1 MRFCAKN
8 KFRNNNVMEIKEEN
22 INNIHNFLP
31 HREPMLMADYILELT
46 QEKVITS
53 FEIKEDNVFVHNNEF
68 VEAGLIENLA
78 QTCSSILGQSF
89 FENPDADTKVI
100 GFITNIKKIEVFA
113 LPKVGDKI
121 ISKASLISQ
130 FENICN
136 IFCETFLNDELLIR
150 AEINLFIQEV
160 KH

>member
-1 MRFCAKN
+1 
-8 KFRNNNVMEIKEEN
+8 MEIKEEN
-22 INNIHNFLP
+22 IINIHNFLP

-46 QEKVITS
+46 KEKVITS

-89 FENPDADTKVI
+89 FENPEADTKVI

-136 IFCETFLNDELLIR
+136 IFCETFNNEELLIR

>member
-1 MRFCAKN
+1 
-8 KFRNNNVMEIKEEN
+8 MEIKEEN
-22 INNIHNFLP
+22 IINIHNFLP

-46 QEKVITS
+46 KEKVITS

-89 FENPDADTKVI
+89 FENPEADTKVI

-113 LPKVGDKI
+113 LPKVGDTI

-130 FENICN
+130 FENICQ
-136 IFCETFLNDELLIR
+136 ISCETFVDDKLLIKG
-150 AEINLFIQEV
+150 EINLFIQEV
-160 KH
+160 KQ

>member
-1 MRFCAKN
+1 
-8 KFRNNNVMEIKEEN
+8 MEIKEN
-22 INNIHNFLP
+22 DIINIHQFLP
-31 HREPMLMADYILELT
+31 HRDPMLMADYILELT
-46 QEKVITS
+46 KEKVVTS
-53 FEIKEDNVFVHNNEF
+53 FEILEDNIFVHNNEF

-89 FENPDADTKVI
+89 FENPEADTKVI

-130 FENICN
+130 YENICN
-136 IFCETFLNDELLIR
+136 IFCETFNNDELLIR

-160 KH
+160 KS

>member
-1 MRFCAKN
+1 
-8 KFRNNNVMEIKEEN
+8 MEIKEEN
-22 INNIHNFLP
+22 IINIHNFLP

-46 QEKVITS
+46 KEKVITS
-53 FEIKEDNVFVHNNEF
+53 FEIKEDNIFVHNNEF

-89 FENPDADTKVI
+89 FENPATDTKVI

-113 LPKVGDKI
+113 LPKVGDII

-130 FENICN
+130 FENICQ
-136 IFCETFLNDELLIR
+136 ISCETFVDDKLLIKG
-150 AEINLFIQEV
+150 EINLFIQEV
-160 KH
+160 KQ

>member
-1 MRFCAKN
+1 
-8 KFRNNNVMEIKEEN
+8 MEIKEDN
-22 INNIHNFLP
+22 IINIHNFLP

-46 QEKVITS
+46 KEKVVTS
-53 FEIKEDNVFVHNNEF
+53 FEILEDNIFVHNNEF
-68 VEAGLIENLA
+68 VEAGLIENSA

-89 FENPDADTKVI
+89 FENPESDTKVI

-130 FENICN
+130 YENICN
-136 IFCETFLNDELLIR
+136 IFCETFNNDELLIR

-160 KH
+160 KS

>member
-1 MRFCAKN
+1 
-8 KFRNNNVMEIKEEN
+8 MEIKEDN
-22 INNIHNFLP
+22 IINIHNFLP

-46 QEKVITS
+46 KEKVVTS
-53 FEIKEDNVFVHNNEF
+53 FEILEDNIFVHHNEF

-89 FENPDADTKVI
+89 FENPEADTKVI
-100 GFITNIKKIEVFA
+100 GFITNIKKIEIFA

-130 FENICN
+130 YENICN
-136 IFCETFLNDELLIR
+136 IFCETFNNDELLIR

-160 KH
+160 KS

>member
-1 MRFCAKN
+1 
-8 KFRNNNVMEIKEEN
+8 MEIKEN
-22 INNIHNFLP
+22 DIINIHQFLP
-31 HREPMLMADYILELT
+31 HRNPMLMADYILELT
-46 QEKVITS
+46 KEKVMTS
-53 FEIKEDNVFVHNNEF
+53 FEILEDNIFVHNNEF

-89 FENPDADTKVI
+89 FENPEADTKVI

-130 FENICN
+130 YENICN
-136 IFCETFLNDELLIR
+136 IFCETFNNDELLIR

-160 KH
+160 KQ

>member
-1 MRFCAKN
+1 
-8 KFRNNNVMEIKEEN
+8 MEIKEEN
-22 INNIHNFLP
+22 IINIHNFLP

-46 QEKVITS
+46 KEKVITS
-53 FEIKEDNVFVHNNEF
+53 FEIKEDNVFVHNNEL

-89 FENPDADTKVI
+89 FENPEADTKVI

-113 LPKVGDKI
+113 LPNVGDKI

-136 IFCETFLNDELLIR
+136 IFCETFNNDELLIR

>member
-1 MRFCAKN
+1 
-8 KFRNNNVMEIKEEN
+8 MEIKEEN
-22 INNIHNFLP
+22 IINIHNFLP

-46 QEKVITS
+46 KEKVITS

-68 VEAGLIENLA
+68 AEAGLIENLA

-89 FENPDADTKVI
+89 FENPEADTKVI

-136 IFCETFLNDELLIR
+136 IFCETFNNEELLIR

>member
-1 MRFCAKN
+1 
-8 KFRNNNVMEIKEEN
+8 MEPKTEN
-22 INNIHNFLP
+22 LINIHNFLP
-31 HREPMLMADYILELT
+31 HREPMLMTDYILELT
-46 QEKVITS
+46 EEKVITS
-53 FEIKEDNVFVHNNEF
+53 FRITQDNIFVHNNEF

-136 IFCETFLNDELLIR
+136 IFCETFLDDELLIR

>member
-1 MRFCAKN
+1 
-8 KFRNNNVMEIKEEN
+8 MEIKEN
-22 INNIHNFLP
+22 DIINIHQFLP
-31 HREPMLMADYILELT
+31 HRNPMLMADYILELT
-46 QEKVITS
+46 KEKVVTS
-53 FEIKEDNVFVHNNEF
+53 FEILEDNIFVHNNEF

-89 FENPDADTKVI
+89 FENPEADTKVI

-130 FENICN
+130 YENICN
-136 IFCETFLNDELLIR
+136 IFCETFNNDELLIR

-160 KH
+160 KS

>member
-1 MRFCAKN
+1 
-8 KFRNNNVMEIKEEN
+8 MEIKEDL
-22 INNIHNFLP
+22 INIHHFLP

-46 QEKVITS
+46 KEKVVTS
-53 FEIKEDNVFVHNNEF
+53 FEIKEDNIFVHNDEF

-89 FENPDADTKVI
+89 FENPEADTKVI
-100 GFITNIKKIEVFA
+100 GFITNIKKIELFA
-113 LPKVGDKI
+113 LPKTGDKI

-130 FENICN
+130 YENICT
-136 IFCETFLNDELLIR
+136 IFCETFNQGKLLIR

-160 KH
+160 KS

>member
-1 MRFCAKN
+1 
-8 KFRNNNVMEIKEEN
+8 MEIKEDL
-22 INNIHNFLP
+22 INIHHFLP

-46 QEKVITS
+46 KEKVVTS
-53 FEIKEDNVFVHNNEF
+53 FEIKEDNIFVHNNEF

-89 FENPDADTKVI
+89 FENPEADTKVI
-100 GFITNIKKIEVFA
+100 GFITNIKKIELFA
-113 LPKVGDKI
+113 LPKTGDKI

-130 FENICN
+130 YENTCT
-136 IFCETFLNDELLIR
+136 IFCETFNQGELLIR

-160 KH
+160 KS

>member
-1 MRFCAKN
+1 
-8 KFRNNNVMEIKEEN
+8 MEIKEEN
-22 INNIHNFLP
+22 IINIHNFLP

-46 QEKVITS
+46 KEKVVTS
-53 FEIKEDNVFVHNNEF
+53 FEIKENNIFVHNNEF

-89 FENPDADTKVI
+89 FENPEADTKVI

-121 ISKASLISQ
+121 ISRASLISQ

-136 IFCETFLNDELLIR
+136 IFCETFLHDELLIR

-160 KH
+160 KN

>member
-1 MRFCAKN
+1 
-8 KFRNNNVMEIKEEN
+8 MEIKEEN
-22 INNIHNFLP
+22 ISIHNFLP

-46 QEKVITS
+46 KEKVVTS
-53 FEIKEDNVFVHNNEF
+53 FEILEDNIFVHNNEF
-68 VEAGLIENLA
+68 TEVGLIENSA
-78 QTCSSILGQSF
+78 QTCSSIFGQSF
-89 FENPDADTKVI
+89 FENPNADTKVI

-121 ISKASLISQ
+121 ITKASLISQ

-136 IFCETFLNDELLIR
+136 IFCETFNNDELLIR
-150 AEINLFIQEV
+150 VEINLFIQEV